1 MGQRYD
7 ERRSK
12 IRFRNDLNKDLM
24 KNNIGIDAI
33 DFYVPPI
40 GLKISDLA
48 IARNI
53 EPAKLEKGLGLK
65 SMALMDVDEDAAS
78 MAANALYKLI
88 ANNNIDPKSIG
99 RIYLGTESALDAAKP
114 TATYAVGMVEEKLAK
129 QHGLR
134 CFKNCDVVDMTFACV
149 GAVDA
154 LENCIDW
161 IKSSSDRKAIVIA
174 SDVAK
179 YELAST
185 GEYTQ
190 GAGAVAMF
198 ISSNPSIISFN
209 ETFGISMEHVGDFF
223 KPRRLLRNKDLN
235 GDIDIQKITSTN
247 KAVLELFYEEP
258 VFDGQYSNECYAKRI
273 KEGMEH
279 FIEQKNTNL
288 LTDWDKLVFHLPYAF
303 QGRRMMLD
311 IWIEWMKENGK
322 LGDIEKEVGN
332 EDHNDIKTWKK
343 SVSKSSLY
351 KTFVKE
357 KIADGEVASGEI
369 GNMYTASI
377 FMSLISHLYVSCE
390 NNQELEGKRFGFISY
405 GSGSKSKV
413 FEGTIQNNW
422 KSKTKHLSL
431 FDSLSNRTF
440 IDFETYEKLHNSQYD
455 TPLNEKDDFSL
466 KYISTEKNKEG
477 FRYYH

>member
-1 MGQRYD
+1 
-7 ERRSK
+7 
-12 IRFRNDLNKDLM
+12 M

-78 MAANALYKLI
+78 MAANALNKLI
-88 ANNNIDPKSIG
+88 ANNNIDPKSVG

-161 IKSSSDRKAIVIA
+161 IKSNSERKAIVIA

-190 GAGAVAMF
+190 GAGAVAML

-311 IWIEWMKENGK
+311 IWIDWMKENGK
-322 LGDIEKEVGN
+322 LVDIENEVGK

-413 FEGTIQNNW
+413 FEGTVQNNW

-466 KYISTEKNKEG
+466 KSISTEKNKEG

>member
-1 MGQRYD
+1 
-7 ERRSK
+7 
-12 IRFRNDLNKDLM
+12 M

-88 ANNNIDPKSIG
+88 ANNNIDPKIVG

-161 IKSSSDRKAIVIA
+161 IKSSSERKAIVIA

-190 GAGAVAMF
+190 GAGAVAML

-311 IWIEWMKENGK
+311 IWIDWMKENGK
-322 LGDIEKEVGN
+322 LGDIENEVGK
-332 EDHNDIKTWKK
+332 EDHNDIKKWKK

-390 NNQELEGKRFGFISY
+390 NNQELKGKRFGFISY

-466 KYISTEKNKEG
+466 KSISTEKNKEG

>member
-1 MGQRYD
+1 
-7 ERRSK
+7 
-12 IRFRNDLNKDLM
+12 M

-88 ANNNIDPKSIG
+88 ANNNIDPKSVG

-129 QHGLR
+129 QYGLR

-161 IKSSSDRKAIVIA
+161 IKSNSERKAIVIA

-190 GAGAVAMF
+190 GAGAVAML

-311 IWIEWMKENGK
+311 IWIDWMKENGK
-322 LGDIEKEVGN
+322 LGDIENEVGK

-351 KTFVKE
+351 KTFIKE

-466 KYISTEKNKEG
+466 KSISTEKNKEG

>member
-88 ANNNIDPKSIG
+88 ANNNIDPKSVG

-161 IKSSSDRKAIVIA
+161 IKSSSERKAIVIA

-190 GAGAVAMF
+190 GAGAVAML

-235 GDIDIQKITSTN
+235 VDIDIQKITSTN

-311 IWIEWMKENGK
+311 IWIDWMKENGK
-322 LGDIEKEVGN
+322 LGDIENEVGK

-390 NNQELEGKRFGFISY
+390 NSQELEGKRFGFISY

-466 KYISTEKNKEG
+466 KSISTEKNKEG

>member
-1 MGQRYD
+1 
-7 ERRSK
+7 
-12 IRFRNDLNKDLM
+12 M

-88 ANNNIDPKSIG
+88 ANNNIDPKSVG

-161 IKSSSDRKAIVIA
+161 IKSNSERKAIVIA

-190 GAGAVAMF
+190 GAGAVAML

-223 KPRRLLRNKDLN
+223 KPRRLLRNKDLK

-311 IWIEWMKENGK
+311 IWIDWMKENGN
-322 LGDIEKEVGN
+322 LGDIENEVGK

-390 NNQELEGKRFGFISY
+390 NNQELKGKRFGFISY

-466 KYISTEKNKEG
+466 KSISTEKNKEG

>member
-1 MGQRYD
+1 
-7 ERRSK
+7 
-12 IRFRNDLNKDLM
+12 M

-88 ANNNIDPKSIG
+88 ANNNIDPKSVG

-161 IKSSSDRKAIVIA
+161 IKSNSERKAIVIA

-190 GAGAVAMF
+190 GAGAVAML

-311 IWIEWMKENGK
+311 IWIDWMKENGK
-322 LGDIEKEVGN
+322 LVDIENEVGK

-466 KYISTEKNKEG
+466 KSISAEKNKEG

>member
-1 MGQRYD
+1 
-7 ERRSK
+7 
-12 IRFRNDLNKDLM
+12 M

-88 ANNNIDPKSIG
+88 ANNNIDPKSVG

-161 IKSSSDRKAIVIA
+161 IKSSSERKAIVIA

-190 GAGAVAMF
+190 GAGAVAML

-311 IWIEWMKENGK
+311 IWIDWMKENGK
-322 LGDIEKEVGN
+322 LGNIENEVGK

-466 KYISTEKNKEG
+466 KSISTEKNKEG

>member
-88 ANNNIDPKSIG
+88 ANNNIDPKSVG

-161 IKSSSDRKAIVIA
+161 IKSSSERKAIVIA

-190 GAGAVAMF
+190 GAGAVAML

-311 IWIEWMKENGK
+311 IWIDWMKENGK
-322 LGDIEKEVGN
+322 LGDIENEVGK

-390 NNQELEGKRFGFISY
+390 NNQELKGKRFGFISY

-455 TPLNEKDDFSL
+455 SPLNEKDDFSL
-466 KYISTEKNKEG
+466 KSISTEKNKEG

>member
-1 MGQRYD
+1 
-7 ERRSK
+7 
-12 IRFRNDLNKDLM
+12 M

-88 ANNNIDPKSIG
+88 ANNNIDPKSVG

-161 IKSSSDRKAIVIA
+161 IKSSSERKAIVIA

-190 GAGAVAMF
+190 GAGAVAML

-273 KEGMEH
+273 KEGIEH

-311 IWIEWMKENGK
+311 IWIDWMKENGK
-322 LGDIEKEVGN
+322 LGDIENEVGK

-466 KYISTEKNKEG
+466 KSISTEKNKEG

>member
-1 MGQRYD
+1 
-7 ERRSK
+7 
-12 IRFRNDLNKDLM
+12 M

-88 ANNNIDPKSIG
+88 GNNNIDPKSVG

-161 IKSSSDRKAIVIA
+161 IKSSSERKAIVIA

-190 GAGAVAMF
+190 GAGAVAML

-311 IWIEWMKENGK
+311 IWIDWMKENGK
-322 LGDIEKEVGN
+322 LGDIENEVGK

-390 NNQELEGKRFGFISY
+390 NNQELKGKRFGFISY

-466 KYISTEKNKEG
+466 KSISTEKNKEG

>member
-1 MGQRYD
+1 
-7 ERRSK
+7 
-12 IRFRNDLNKDLM
+12 M
-24 KNNIGIDAI
+24 KNNIGIDSI

-48 IARNI
+48 TARNI

-88 ANNNIDPKSIG
+88 ANNNIDPKSVG

-161 IKSSSDRKAIVIA
+161 IKSSSERKAIVIA

-190 GAGAVAMF
+190 GAGAVAML

-311 IWIEWMKENGK
+311 IWIDWMKENGK
-322 LGDIEKEVGN
+322 LGDIENEVGK
-332 EDHNDIKTWKK
+332 EDYNDIKTWKK

-422 KSKTKHLSL
+422 KLKTKHLSL

-466 KYISTEKNKEG
+466 KSISTEKNKEG

>member
-1 MGQRYD
+1 
-7 ERRSK
+7 
-12 IRFRNDLNKDLM
+12 M

-129 QHGLR
+129 QYGLR

-161 IKSSSDRKAIVIA
+161 IKSNSERKAIVIA

-190 GAGAVAMF
+190 GAGAVAML

-235 GDIDIQKITSTN
+235 VDIDIQKITSTN

-311 IWIEWMKENGK
+311 IWIDWMKENGK
-322 LGDIEKEVGN
+322 LVDIENEVGK

-377 FMSLISHLYVSCE
+377 FMSLISHLYVSCK

-422 KSKTKHLSL
+422 KSKTKYLSL

-466 KYISTEKNKEG
+466 KSISTEKNKEG

>member
-1 MGQRYD
+1 
-7 ERRSK
+7 
-12 IRFRNDLNKDLM
+12 M

-40 GLKISDLA
+40 ALKISDLA

-88 ANNNIDPKSIG
+88 ANNNIDPKSVG

-129 QHGLR
+129 QYGLR

-161 IKSSSDRKAIVIA
+161 IKSSSERKAIVIA

-190 GAGAVAMF
+190 GAGAVAML

-311 IWIEWMKENGK
+311 IWIDWMKENGK
-322 LGDIEKEVGN
+322 LGDIEKEVGK

-351 KTFVKE
+351 KTFIKE

-466 KYISTEKNKEG
+466 KSISTEKNKEG

>member
-1 MGQRYD
+1 
-7 ERRSK
+7 
-12 IRFRNDLNKDLM
+12 M

-88 ANNNIDPKSIG
+88 ANNNIDPKSVG

-161 IKSSSDRKAIVIA
+161 IKSSSERKAIVIA

-190 GAGAVAMF
+190 GAGAVAML

-311 IWIEWMKENGK
+311 IWIDWMKENGN
-322 LGDIEKEVGN
+322 LGDIENEVGK

-431 FDSLSNRTF
+431 FNSLSNRTF

-466 KYISTEKNKEG
+466 KSISTEKNKEG

>member
-1 MGQRYD
+1 
-7 ERRSK
+7 
-12 IRFRNDLNKDLM
+12 M

-88 ANNNIDPKSIG
+88 ANNNIDPKSVG

-161 IKSSSDRKAIVIA
+161 IKSNSERKAIVIA

-190 GAGAVAMF
+190 GAGAVAML

-279 FIEQKNTNL
+279 FKDQKNTNFL
-288 LTDWDKLVFHLPYAF
+288 NDWDKLVFHLPYAF

-311 IWIEWMKENGK
+311 IWIDWMKENGK
-322 LGDIEKEVGN
+322 LGDIEKEVGK

-377 FMSLISHLYVSCE
+377 FMSLISHLYLSCE

-422 KSKTKHLSL
+422 VSKTKHLSL
-431 FDSLSNRTF
+431 FDNLSNRTF

-455 TPLNEKDDFSL
+455 APLNEKDDFSL
-466 KYISTEKNKEG
+466 KSISTEKNKEG

>member
-88 ANNNIDPKSIG
+88 ANNNIDPKSVG

-161 IKSSSDRKAIVIA
+161 IKSNSERKAIVIA

-190 GAGAVAMF
+190 GAGAVAML

-311 IWIEWMKENGK
+311 IWIDWMKENGK
-322 LGDIEKEVGN
+322 LVDIENEVGK

-413 FEGTIQNNW
+413 FEGTVQNNW
-422 KSKTKHLSL
+422 KTKTKHLSL

-466 KYISTEKNKEG
+466 KSISTEKNKEG

>member
-1 MGQRYD
+1 
-7 ERRSK
+7 
-12 IRFRNDLNKDLM
+12 M

-88 ANNNIDPKSIG
+88 ANNNIDPKSVG

-129 QHGLR
+129 QYGLR

-161 IKSSSDRKAIVIA
+161 IKSSSERKAIVIA

-190 GAGAVAMF
+190 GAGAVAML

-311 IWIEWMKENGK
+311 IWIDWMKENGK
-322 LGDIEKEVGN
+322 LGDIENEVGK

-413 FEGTIQNNW
+413 FEGIIQNNW
-422 KSKTKHLSL
+422 KSKTKHLLL

-466 KYISTEKNKEG
+466 KSISTEKNKEG

>member
-1 MGQRYD
+1 
-7 ERRSK
+7 
-12 IRFRNDLNKDLM
+12 M

-88 ANNNIDPKSIG
+88 ANNNIDPKSVG

-129 QHGLR
+129 QYGLR

-161 IKSSSDRKAIVIA
+161 IKSSSERKAIVIA

-190 GAGAVAMF
+190 GAGAVAMY
-198 ISSNPSIISFN
+198 ISSSPSIISFN
-209 ETFGISMEHVGDFF
+209 ETFGVSMEHVGDFF

-311 IWIEWMKENGK
+311 IWIDWMKENGK
-322 LGDIEKEVGN
+322 LGDIENEVGK

-466 KYISTEKNKEG
+466 KSISTEKNKEG
-477 FRYYH
+477 FRFYH

>member
-1 MGQRYD
+1 
-7 ERRSK
+7 
-12 IRFRNDLNKDLM
+12 M

-88 ANNNIDPKSIG
+88 ANNNIDPKSVG

-161 IKSSSDRKAIVIA
+161 IKSNSDRKAIVIA

-190 GAGAVAMF
+190 GAGAVAML

-279 FIEQKNTNL
+279 FIVQKNTNL

-311 IWIEWMKENGK
+311 IWIDWMKENGK
-322 LGDIEKEVGN
+322 LGDIENEVGK

-466 KYISTEKNKEG
+466 KSISTEKNKEG

>member
-1 MGQRYD
+1 
-7 ERRSK
+7 
-12 IRFRNDLNKDLM
+12 M

-88 ANNNIDPKSIG
+88 ANNNIDPKSVG
-99 RIYLGTESALDAAKP
+99 RVYLGTESALDAAKP

-129 QHGLR
+129 QHGIR

-161 IKSSSDRKAIVIA
+161 IKSSSERKAIVIA

-190 GAGAVAMF
+190 GAGAVAML

-311 IWIEWMKENGK
+311 IWIDWMKENGK
-322 LGDIEKEVGN
+322 LGDIENEVGK

>member
-1 MGQRYD
+1 
-7 ERRSK
+7 
-12 IRFRNDLNKDLM
+12 M

-88 ANNNIDPKSIG
+88 ANNNIDPKSVG

-161 IKSSSDRKAIVIA
+161 IKSNSERKAIVIA

-190 GAGAVAMF
+190 GAGAVAML

-311 IWIEWMKENGK
+311 IWIDWMKENGK
-322 LGDIEKEVGN
+322 LVDIENEVGK
-332 EDHNDIKTWKK
+332 EDHNNIKTWKK

-466 KYISTEKNKEG
+466 KSISTEKNKEG

>member
-1 MGQRYD
+1 
-7 ERRSK
+7 
-12 IRFRNDLNKDLM
+12 M

-88 ANNNIDPKSIG
+88 ANNNIDPKSVG

-161 IKSSSDRKAIVIA
+161 IKSSSERKAIVIA

-190 GAGAVAMF
+190 GAGAVAML

-311 IWIEWMKENGK
+311 IWIDWMKENGK
-322 LGDIEKEVGN
+322 LGDIENEVGK

-413 FEGTIQNNW
+413 FEGIIQNNW

-466 KYISTEKNKEG
+466 KSISTEKNKEG

>member
-1 MGQRYD
+1 
-7 ERRSK
+7 
-12 IRFRNDLNKDLM
+12 M

-88 ANNNIDPKSIG
+88 ANNNIDPKSVG

-161 IKSSSDRKAIVIA
+161 IKSNSERKAIVIA

-190 GAGAVAMF
+190 GAGAVAML

-311 IWIEWMKENGK
+311 IWIDWMKENGK
-322 LGDIEKEVGN
+322 LVDIENEVGK

-351 KTFVKE
+351 KTFIKE

-466 KYISTEKNKEG
+466 KSISTEKNKEG

>member
-1 MGQRYD
+1 
-7 ERRSK
+7 
-12 IRFRNDLNKDLM
+12 M

-40 GLKISDLA
+40 ALKISDLA
-48 IARNI
+48 TARNI

-88 ANNNIDPKSIG
+88 VNNNINPKSVG

-114 TATYAVGMVEEKLAK
+114 TSTYAVGMVEEKLAK
-129 QHGLR
+129 QYGLR

-161 IKSSSDRKAIVIA
+161 IKSNSDRKAIVIA

-190 GAGAVAMF
+190 GAGAVAMY

-311 IWIEWMKENGK
+311 IWIDWMKENGK
-322 LGDIEKEVGN
+322 LGDIEKEVGK

-343 SVSKSSLY
+343 SVSKSSSTKL
-351 KTFVKE
+351 
-357 KIADGEVASGEI
+357 
-369 GNMYTASI
+369 
-377 FMSLISHLYVSCE
+377 L
-390 NNQELEGKRFGFISY
+390 
-405 GSGSKSKV
+405 SKK
-413 FEGTIQNNW
+413 
-422 KSKTKHLSL
+422 
-431 FDSLSNRTF
+431 
-440 IDFETYEKLHNSQYD
+440 NS
-455 TPLNEKDDFSL
+455 
-466 KYISTEKNKEG
+466 
-477 FRYYH
+477 RW

>member
-1 MGQRYD
+1 
-7 ERRSK
+7 
-12 IRFRNDLNKDLM
+12 M

-88 ANNNIDPKSIG
+88 ANNNIDTKSVG

-161 IKSSSDRKAIVIA
+161 IKSNSERKAIVIA

-190 GAGAVAMF
+190 GAGAVAML
-198 ISSNPSIISFN
+198 ISANPSIISFN

-311 IWIEWMKENGK
+311 IWIDWMKENGK
-322 LGDIEKEVGN
+322 LVDIENEVGK
-332 EDHNDIKTWKK
+332 EDHNNIKTWKK

-466 KYISTEKNKEG
+466 KSISTEKNKEG

>member
-1 MGQRYD
+1 
-7 ERRSK
+7 
-12 IRFRNDLNKDLM
+12 M

-48 IARNI
+48 TARNI

-88 ANNNIDPKSIG
+88 VNNNIDPKSIG
-99 RIYLGTESALDAAKP
+99 RIYLGTESAIDAAKP
-114 TATYAVGMVEEKLAK
+114 TSTYAVGMVEEKLAK

-179 YELAST
+179 YELSST

-190 GAGAVAMF
+190 GAGAVAMY

-223 KPRRLLRNKDLN
+223 KPRRLF
-235 GDIDIQKITSTN
+235 
-247 KAVLELFYEEP
+247 E
-258 VFDGQYSNECYAKRI
+258 
-273 KEGMEH
+273 
-279 FIEQKNTNL
+279 
-288 LTDWDKLVFHLPYAF
+288 
-303 QGRRMMLD
+303 RMQ
-311 IWIEWMKENGK
+311 
-322 LGDIEKEVGN
+322 
-332 EDHNDIKTWKK
+332 
-343 SVSKSSLY
+343 
-351 KTFVKE
+351 
-357 KIADGEVASGEI
+357 A
-369 GNMYTASI
+369 
-377 FMSLISHLYVSCE
+377 
-390 NNQELEGKRFGFISY
+390 
-405 GSGSKSKV
+405 
-413 FEGTIQNNW
+413 
-422 KSKTKHLSL
+422 
-431 FDSLSNRTF
+431 
-440 IDFETYEKLHNSQYD
+440 
-455 TPLNEKDDFSL
+455 
-466 KYISTEKNKEG
+466 
-477 FRYYH
+477 